1 MRKWVEIQ
9 SRRGVL
15 AGIGALLARP
25 VWAKED
31 VAAEIVAAA
40 KLGGDVAFVI
50 AEKAGVLAQDQADL
64 AMPPAS
70 VTKVVT
76 TLYALDRLGAEHR
89 FVTRILAVGEMR
101 GATLEGDLILA
112 GGGDPTLDTDRLGD
126 LAAALAKTGLRA
138 ITGRYFFFENT
149 LPYHFE
155 IAPDQ
160 PDHVGYNPA
169 VSGLMLNYNRVN
181 FVWARAND
189 GWAIE
194 MNAEGERFIPKVR
207 AAKVS
212 ITARDLPL
220 FAYEADKPQET
231 WSVAAQALGKGGSR
245 WLPLR
250 HPAPY
255 AAEVFQTLCAAQ
267 GITLPEAQSLADLP
281 KNATLMAQDH
291 SAPLAT
297 MLQKMLKY
305 STNITAEAIGL
316 TASHAS
322 NPAQSAQRMT
332 DWAQSKFGIKAVFGD
347 HSGLGPIT
355 HCTARDMV
363 KILRGALDTRTGRIL
378 PDLLRETELASSGQR
393 GRILAKSGTMNFVSA
408 LAGYLRLGE
417 KTLIFVIFAADA
429 PRRAAVPIADRE
441 EPKGSSAWTKRA
453 RKMQRALLSNWAER
467 FF

>member
-1 MRKWVEIQ
+1 MQ
-9 SRRGVL
+9 TRRGVL
-15 AGIGALLARP
+15 AGIGALLAGP
-25 VWAKED
+25 VWAKGDAAAEI
-31 VAAEIVAAA
+31 VAAEIIAAA
-40 KLGGDVAFVI
+40 KLGGDVAFVL
-50 AEKAGVLAQDQADL
+50 ADKAGVLTKEQADL

-101 GATLEGDLILA
+101 GDTLEGDLILA

-138 ITGRYFFFENT
+138 ITGRYFFFENA

-189 GWAIE
+189 GWAVE
-194 MNAEGERFIPKVR
+194 MNAEGARFIPKVR

-212 ITARDLPL
+212 IAARDLPL

-281 KNATLMAQDH
+281 ENATLMAQDH
-291 SAPLAT
+291 SAPLAA

-316 TASHAS
+316 TASHAA
-322 NPAQSAQRMT
+322 NQAQSAQRMT

-355 HCTARDMV
+355 HCTAGDMV
-363 KILRGALDTRTGRIL
+363 KILRGARDTRTGRIL